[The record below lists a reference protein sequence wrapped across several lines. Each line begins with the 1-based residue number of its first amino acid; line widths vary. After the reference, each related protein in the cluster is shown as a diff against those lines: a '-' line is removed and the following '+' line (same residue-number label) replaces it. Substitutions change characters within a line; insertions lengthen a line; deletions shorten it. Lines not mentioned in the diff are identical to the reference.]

1 MRRAW
6 MLVLALGAGCRV
18 TGEFH
23 CDTSDQCRDNGTT
36 GVCIVGSCAFG
47 DADCT
52 SGWRYSDSAEDS
64 VAGVCLEGAAP
75 ADCGTWKP
83 KHFTPCAL
91 PAPLGP
97 LRLSGSGY
105 IYDTDR
111 GEFIGGT
118 PVVHTSIVLPQPDG
132 TSARIISVASFTLDP
147 LVRLRVIGSL
157 PLIIASWGTIQI
169 QGRLDASSTA
179 ADLRGAGAN
188 FAGCMAAKPGAA
200 GVATK
205 GTGGGGGGGFAGAG
219 GTGGTGDQD
228 NDPGTVGGAGGAALA
243 MPTAIVHGGCPGAS
257 GGPLGPGATAPATA
271 TSASA
276 PGVGGGAV
284 QLTARTSITV
294 PVGGSVEANG
304 GGGGAGLGNGEGGG
318 GGGGSGGFV
327 GLEAPAIT
335 VAGILAANGG
345 GGGGGGSDTVAGGVG
360 GDGRAA
366 AGAAVGGG
374 NAAQCSGTGA
384 TGSASTTLAGTSIN
398 PAQTAV
404 SCGAGGGGGGA
415 GAISIRATTFTM
427 TGATFSPPVTL
438 DP

>member
-1 MRRAW
+1 MRHGW
-6 MLVLALGAGCRV
+6 MVVLALGAGCRV

-23 CDTSDQCRDNGTT
+23 CDTSDQCRNNGTT

-47 DADCT
+47 DPDCT
-52 SGWRYSDSAEDS
+52 SGWRYDESAAEA

-75 ADCGTWKP
+75 ADCVAWQP

-91 PAPLGP
+91 SAPLGP

-111 GEFIGGT
+111 GEFIGGAT
-118 PVVHTSIVLPQPDG
+118 VVHTSIVLPQPDG
-132 TSARIISVASFTLDP
+132 TSTRIISVASFTLDP
-147 LVRLRVIGSL
+147 QVRLRVIGSL

-169 QGRLDASSTA
+169 QGRLDVSSTA
-179 ADLRGAGAN
+179 GDLRGAGAN
-188 FAGCMAAKPGAA
+188 FAGCMAAKSGAS
-200 GVATK
+200 GVPTK
-205 GTGGGGGGGFAGAG
+205 GSGGGGGGGFGGTG

-228 NDPGTVGGAGGAALA
+228 NDPGRPGGAGGPSVV
-243 MPTAIVHGGCPGAS
+243 MPTAIVHGGCPGAT
-257 GGPLGPGATAPATA
+257 GGPLGPGATAPATPDS
-271 TSASA
+271 TSA

-284 QLTARTSITV
+284 QLTARMSITV
-294 PVGGSVEANG
+294 PLGGTVEANG
-304 GGGGAGLGNGEGGG
+304 GGGGGGLGNGEGGG

-327 GLEAPAIT
+327 GLEAPTIT

-345 GGGGGGSDTVAGGVG
+345 GGGGGASDTVAGGFG
-360 GDGRAA
+360 GDGRAVISAA
-366 AGAAVGGG
+366 AGGA
-374 NAAQCSGTGA
+374 NAAPCAGPGA

-398 PAQTAV
+398 PVQPAV
-404 SCGAGGGGGGA
+404 TCGAGGGGGGA